1 MTINKQNKNGKEV
14 SITYGD
20 DNSINVNVFNNK
32 ILMGIVGSFDNNL
45 KELEKISGSKIY
57 FRGNSI
63 AIKGNKN
70 SNEKVKDAIEYLIYR
85 FRSDKKIDKND
96 IITALNTEM
105 VQDTKDQS
113 TVQSFGEVIKT
124 PKRSV
129 IPRSKKQTE
138 YVRSLKTNQI
148 IMSLGPAGTG
158 KTYLA
163 VAVALSMLLEKKV
176 ERIILSRP
184 AVEAG
189 EKLGFLPGD
198 LKEKV
203 DPYLSPLYDALDAM
217 LPKNKLKI
225 FIENKKIEIVPLA
238 YMRGRTLDNAFMI
251 LDEAQNSTV
260 MQMKMFLTRL
270 GIGSKAIIN
279 GDVTQIDLDGSKHSG
294 LIQAT
299 KILKDVSGIGFTYFN
314 DSDIVRHPLVKKIIG
329 AYDTVEKK

>member
-1 MTINKQNKNGKEV
+1 MEKIIELKSIELSDILGIGDGNIKLIESTVPV
-14 SITYGD
+14 SITARGD
-20 DNSINVNVFNNK
+20 LLTIKGKKSDINHATA
-32 ILMGIVGSFDNNL
+32 ILGEMRGTLSSKGSLLSEDVNNL
-45 KELEKISGSKIY
+45 IRLYKSGGVDLKNNIDIKHVIY
-57 FRGNSI
+57 YGRKGAIGPRTKGQSI
-63 AIKGNKN
+63 
-70 SNEKVKDAIEYLIYR
+70 YLDNVIN
-85 FRSDKKIDKND
+85 ND
-96 IITALNTEM
+96 I
-105 VQDTKDQS
+105 V
-113 TVQSFGEVIKT
+113 FGI
-124 PKRSV
+124 
-129 IPRSKKQTE
+129 
-138 YVRSLKTNQI
+138 
-148 IMSLGPAGTG
+148 GPAGTG
-158 KTYLA
+158 KTFLSMA
-163 VAVALSMLLEKKV
+163 FALSSLEKNEV
-176 ERIILSRP
+176 DRIILCRP

-189 EKLGFLPGD
+189 ENLGFLPGD

-279 GDVTQIDLDGSKHSG
+279 GDVTQIDLDGNKHSG

-329 AYDTVEKK
+329 AYDTVEK

>member
-1 MTINKQNKNGKEV
+1 MEKIIELKSIELSDILGIGDGNIKLIESSVPV
-14 SITYGD
+14 SITARGD
-20 DNSINVNVFNNK
+20 LLTIKGKKSDINHATA
-32 ILMGIVGSFDNNL
+32 ILGEMRGTLSSKGSLLSEDVNNL
-45 KELEKISGSKIY
+45 IRLYKSGEVELKNNLDIKHVIY
-57 FRGNSI
+57 YGRKGAIGPRTKGQSI
-63 AIKGNKN
+63 
-70 SNEKVKDAIEYLIYR
+70 YLDNVIN
-85 FRSDKKIDKND
+85 ND
-96 IITALNTEM
+96 I
-105 VQDTKDQS
+105 V
-113 TVQSFGEVIKT
+113 FGI
-124 PKRSV
+124 
-129 IPRSKKQTE
+129 
-138 YVRSLKTNQI
+138 
-148 IMSLGPAGTG
+148 GPAGTG
-158 KTYLA
+158 KTFLSMA
-163 VAVALSMLLEKKV
+163 FALSSLEKNEV
-176 ERIILSRP
+176 DRIILCRP

-189 EKLGFLPGD
+189 ENLGFLPGD

-225 FIENKKIEIVPLA
+225 FVEHKKIEIVPLA

>member
-1 MTINKQNKNGKEV
+1 MEKIIELKSIELSDILGIGDGNIKLIESSVPV
-14 SITYGD
+14 SITARGD
-20 DNSINVNVFNNK
+20 LLTIKGKKSDINHATA
-32 ILMGIVGSFDNNL
+32 ILGEMRGTLSSKGSLLSEDVNNL
-45 KELEKISGSKIY
+45 IRLYKSGGIELKNNLDIKHVIY
-57 FRGNSI
+57 YGRKGAIGPRTKGQSI
-63 AIKGNKN
+63 
-70 SNEKVKDAIEYLIYR
+70 YL
-85 FRSDKKIDKND
+85 DNVVNND
-96 IITALNTEM
+96 I
-105 VQDTKDQS
+105 V
-113 TVQSFGEVIKT
+113 FGI
-124 PKRSV
+124 
-129 IPRSKKQTE
+129 
-138 YVRSLKTNQI
+138 
-148 IMSLGPAGTG
+148 GPAGTG
-158 KTYLA
+158 KTFLSMA
-163 VAVALSMLLEKKV
+163 FALSSLEKNEV
-176 ERIILSRP
+176 DRIILCRP

-189 EKLGFLPGD
+189 ENLGFLPGD

-225 FIENKKIEIVPLA
+225 FVEHKKIEIVPLA

>member
-1 MTINKQNKNGKEV
+1 MEKIIELKSIELSDILGIGDGNIKLIESSVPV
-14 SITYGD
+14 SITARGD
-20 DNSINVNVFNNK
+20 LLTIKGKKSDINHATA
-32 ILMGIVGSFDNNL
+32 ILGEMRGTLSSKGSLLSEDVNNL
-45 KELEKISGSKIY
+45 IRLYKSGGIELKNNLDIKHVIY
-57 FRGNSI
+57 YGRKGAIGPRTKGQSI
-63 AIKGNKN
+63 
-70 SNEKVKDAIEYLIYR
+70 YL
-85 FRSDKKIDKND
+85 DNVVNND
-96 IITALNTEM
+96 I
-105 VQDTKDQS
+105 V
-113 TVQSFGEVIKT
+113 FGI
-124 PKRSV
+124 
-129 IPRSKKQTE
+129 
-138 YVRSLKTNQI
+138 
-148 IMSLGPAGTG
+148 GPAGTG
-158 KTYLA
+158 KTFLSMA
-163 VAVALSMLLEKKV
+163 FALSSLEKNEV
-176 ERIILSRP
+176 DRIILCRP

-189 EKLGFLPGD
+189 ENLGFLPGD

-225 FIENKKIEIVPLA
+225 FIEHKKIEIVPLA

-329 AYDTVEKK
+329 AYDTIEKK

>member
-1 MTINKQNKNGKEV
+1 MEKIIELKSIELSDILGIGDGNIKLIESSVPV
-14 SITYGD
+14 SITARGD
-20 DNSINVNVFNNK
+20 LLTIKGKKSDISHATA
-32 ILMGIVGSFDNNL
+32 ILGEMRGTLSSKGSLLSEDVNNL
-45 KELEKISGSKIY
+45 IRLYKSGGIELKNNLDIKHVIY
-57 FRGNSI
+57 YGRKGAIGPRTKGQSI
-63 AIKGNKN
+63 
-70 SNEKVKDAIEYLIYR
+70 YLDNVIN
-85 FRSDKKIDKND
+85 ND
-96 IITALNTEM
+96 I
-105 VQDTKDQS
+105 V
-113 TVQSFGEVIKT
+113 FGI
-124 PKRSV
+124 
-129 IPRSKKQTE
+129 
-138 YVRSLKTNQI
+138 
-148 IMSLGPAGTG
+148 GPAGTG
-158 KTYLA
+158 KTFLSMA
-163 VAVALSMLLEKKV
+163 FALSSLEKNEV
-176 ERIILSRP
+176 DRIILCRP

-189 EKLGFLPGD
+189 ENLGFLPGD

-225 FIENKKIEIVPLA
+225 FVEHKKIEIVPLA

>member
-1 MTINKQNKNGKEV
+1 MEKIIELKSIELSDILGIGDGNIKLIESTVPV
-14 SITYGD
+14 SITARGD
-20 DNSINVNVFNNK
+20 LLTIKGKKSDINHATA
-32 ILMGIVGSFDNNL
+32 ILGEMRGTLSSKGALQYEDVNNL
-45 KELEKISGSKIY
+45 IRLYKSGGVELKNNLDIKHVIY
-57 FRGNSI
+57 YGRKGAIGPRTKGQSI
-63 AIKGNKN
+63 
-70 SNEKVKDAIEYLIYR
+70 YL
-85 FRSDKKIDKND
+85 DNVVNND
-96 IITALNTEM
+96 I
-105 VQDTKDQS
+105 V
-113 TVQSFGEVIKT
+113 FGI
-124 PKRSV
+124 
-129 IPRSKKQTE
+129 
-138 YVRSLKTNQI
+138 
-148 IMSLGPAGTG
+148 GPAGTG
-158 KTYLA
+158 KTFLSMA
-163 VAVALSMLLEKKV
+163 FALSSLEKNEV
-176 ERIILSRP
+176 DRIILCRP

-189 EKLGFLPGD
+189 ENLGFLPGD

-225 FIENKKIEIVPLA
+225 FIEHKKIEIVPLA